1 MVEKADRQPDS
12 RIRKTRMR
20 LRRAYF
26 EMLGEN
32 EKVSVAALASTA
44 GVTRGT
50 FYQHYNDKE
59 EFEHAVLEDT
69 VTDFMGTTVYRRYG
83 TEAPERMNLHVAL
96 EEISRPENG
105 FAILFSRD
113 ADDKFSTMLATHIAA
128 AIRAF
133 AHESPVV
140 HAQTEFAD
148 EDLVR
153 MVALIMV
160 LIWRH
165 WLLDDRKRSA
175 EYTEEMTRQVTA
187 AAALGQ
193 VDVKGFYY

>member
-26 EMLGEN
+26 EMLRKN
-32 EKVSVAALASTA
+32 EKVSVAALANTA

-50 FYQHYNDKE
+50 FYQHYNDKD
-59 EFEHAVLEDT
+59 EFEHSVLEDT
-69 VTDFMGTTVYRRYG
+69 VRDFMATVVYRRVG
-83 TEAPERMNLHVAL
+83 TDAPERMNLHVAL
-96 EEISRPENG
+96 EELSRPENG

-113 ADDKFSTMLATHIAA
+113 ADDKFSTLLAMHIAA

-133 AHESPVV
+133 ARESPVV
-140 HAQTEFAD
+140 HAETEFTD
-148 EDLVR
+148 DDLVR

-175 EYTEEMTRQVTA
+175 EYAEQLTREVTSA
-187 AAALGQ
+187 TALGQ
-193 VDVKGFYY
+193 VNVKDFYY